1 MFLSCGC
8 LLSWGCLLCAL
19 GTWISAWMMASFQR
33 CASMEKQTHQNQKM
47 GGTAPLLSLPLPLH
61 SWPVPSSWRRQ
72 ARLPIPVFRNLFF
85 GPKKPFLTGFLR
97 ISFFSCVFRRNFSQ
111 ECVFGGV
118 TGIPVFFRF
127 YRNFSQ
133 EFLWAGIP
141 VFTQDS
147 GGFRR
152 IPEDSCSRR
161 KLSGSG
167 HPCQRLKKALC

>member
-1 MFLSCGC
+1 M
-8 LLSWGCLLCAL
+8 
-19 GTWISAWMMASFQR
+19 SATTIILTQCSK
-33 CASMEKQTHQNQKM
+33 S
-47 GGTAPLLSLPLPLH
+47 
-61 SWPVPSSWRRQ
+61 
-72 ARLPIPVFRNLFF
+72 RLPIPVFRNLFF
-85 GPKKPFLTGFLR
+85 GSKKPFLTGFLR
-97 ISFFSCVFRRNFSQ
+97 ILFFSCVFRRNFSQ

-152 IPEDSCSRR
+152 IPEDSCSRQIICSR
-161 KLSGSG
+161 QTLPQLALPPASPQCRSALRSALKGSQAVVGVFYSMQYHVSLQLNLNTKKFNIIESPYSSLSLWQS
-167 HPCQRLKKALC
+167 PPSS